1 MSGSEGRSSTPRKRK
16 PPARKKPGPRKA
28 AAKRKTP
35 RRASDGIHPVLR
47 DLPMLQFMPTELR
60 RVIGDSFVSLTFP
73 FGAVIVREGEEA
85 DSIFVLASGR
95 ARAVKRGEGDEEV
108 PVGILHPGDTFG
120 ELGLVENTTRS
131 ATVRASSDVE
141 ALRLDRSIFQALLKT
156 HPEVRHSFDLH
167 IRRRNLE
174 NFFRLYSAFAKLPSD
189 ALTLMLKELRPVEV
203 GKGEAVVREGGRPGP
218 MYVVEEGRLRAY
230 KQVDGEQRDVAYLRK
245 GDFFGEVSIFKG
257 VAREATVEAVTS
269 ARLLCLRRET
279 FKKLLAK
286 APEFR
291 ERIEERISQYDYKQ
305 VAHVPLDFAEEILPA
320 DLGLHHAVAPEQ
332 VEEHYREP
340 GEGVEDEAELLED
353 GQFTKPAARIRRFP
367 HVYQLDEMDCG
378 AACLAM
384 VTRHF
389 GRAVSLGHVRDAVGT
404 GPEGTSLLG
413 ITHGAQAVGLAA
425 RSIKASKSRLAEMPL
440 PAVVH
445 WDGNHWVVLYDVD
458 AKRVRIADPAVGIRR
473 MRREQF
479 EEKWSGYAALF
490 AYTPELEKA
499 PVQTSRMRWVW
510 EFFRPYRWTIARAA
524 LLALIAAGL
533 SMFVPV
539 FTQIIVDRVVVEG
552 DIGLLNV
559 VVVAM
564 IGVLLAMIVATVGQR
579 YLLSRAAVKIDG
591 TTLDHITGKLL
602 ALPMSY
608 FHTRRTGDISRRLSG
623 FRQAREFLVGQGVQ
637 ALTAFTQLVAALTLM
652 FVYNWLLALVFL
664 AVAPA
669 YAAMMHFSYRRL
681 RPMYDSLEEA
691 FGKYHSQQIDAIK
704 GIETVKSMGAEGILR
719 SRMLDRFT
727 GFSHRIFRADFTIML
742 FEGAVQ
748 MVSFLSLA
756 LFLWV
761 GAHQVLNGNLTIG
774 GLVSFNALVLF
785 ADGALLLIL
794 SMWDQFQFAS
804 VLLNRINDIFE
815 HEPEQG
821 TDHSRLRS
829 VKTLEGGI
837 RFHDVW
843 FWYPSPQ
850 VTPILEGISFDVPPG
865 TSVAIVGRSGSGKT
879 TLVKCLAGLVEP
891 TRGSI
896 TYDGVDLVTLEYRD
910 LRRKIGFV
918 LQEPYLFD
926 DSIARNIAFG
936 EDEPDMQRVELAAR
950 VANAHD
956 FVDRLPLGY
965 ETRIGETGILLS
977 GGQRQRVAIAR
988 GLYLQPPVLIF
999 DEATSSLDTESE
1011 RAVQE
1016 NMDQL
1021 LEERT
1026 SFVIAHR
1033 LSTIR
1038 NADVIVV
1045 LEKGKLVEQGSHE
1058 ELMERQGLYY
1068 YLVSQQLSL

>member
-1 MSGSEGRSSTPRKRK
+1 
-16 PPARKKPGPRKA
+16 
-28 AAKRKTP
+28 
-35 RRASDGIHPVLR
+35 
-47 DLPMLQFMPTELR
+47 MLQFMPAELR
-60 RVIGDSFVSLTFP
+60 RLIADSFVSMSFP

-95 ARAVKRGEGDEEV
+95 ARAVKHGAGDEEV

-120 ELGLVENTTRS
+120 ELGLVGNTTRS
-131 ATVRASSDVE
+131 ATVRASSEVE

-156 HPEVRHSFDLH
+156 HPEVRDSFELH

-174 NFFRLYSAFAKLPSD
+174 NFFRLYSAFARLPSD
-189 ALTLMLKELRPVEV
+189 ALALMLKELKPVDV
-203 GKGEAVVREGGRPGP
+203 TKGEVVVREGERAGP

-230 KQVDGEQRDVAYLRK
+230 KQLDGDRRDVAYLRK

-257 VAREATVEAVTS
+257 VAREATVEALTNG
-269 ARLLCLRRET
+269 RLLSLRRET
-279 FKKLLAK
+279 FRKLLAQ

-305 VAHVPLDFAEEILPA
+305 VANVPLDFAEEILPA
-320 DLGLHHAVAPEQ
+320 DLGLHQAVAPEQ
-332 VEEHYREP
+332 VDEHYMEP
-340 GEGVEDEAELLED
+340 VTDEEAEELADD
-353 GQFTKPAARIRRFP
+353 GQFTKPAQRIRRFP

-378 AACLAM
+378 AACVAM

-389 GRAVSLGHVRDAVGT
+389 GRAVSLGHIRDAVGT

-413 ITHGAQAVGLAA
+413 ITHGAQTVGLAA
-425 RSIKASKSRLAEMPL
+425 RSVKASKTRLSEMPL

-458 AKRVRIADPAVGIRR
+458 GKRVRVADPAVGVRR
-473 MRREQF
+473 MRREAF

-490 AYTPELEKA
+490 ASTPELENA
-499 PVQTSRMRWVW
+499 PVQTSRTKWVW
-510 EFFRPYRWTIARAA
+510 EFFRPYRWTIARAG

-533 SMFVPV
+533 AMLIPV
-539 FTQIIVDRVVVEG
+539 FTQIIVDRVVV
-552 DIGLLNV
+552 DRDFDLLNV

-564 IGVLLAMIVATVGQR
+564 VGVLLAMILATIGQR
-579 YLLSRAAVKIDG
+579 FLLSRAAVQIDG

-602 ALPMSY
+602 SLPMSY
-608 FHTRRTGDISRRLSG
+608 FHTRRTGDISRRLTG

-637 ALTAFTQLVAALTLM
+637 ALTAVTQLIAALTLM
-652 FVYNWLLALVFL
+652 FIYNWLLALVFL

-669 YAAMMHFSYRRL
+669 YAGLMRYSLHRL

-691 FGKYHSQQIDAIK
+691 FGKYHGQQIDAIK
-704 GIETVKSMGAEGILR
+704 GIETVKSMGAEGVLR
-719 SRMLDRFT
+719 SRMLQQFT
-727 GFSHRIFRADFTIML
+727 SFSGRVFRADFTIML

-761 GAHQVLNGNLTIG
+761 GAHQVLSDNLSIG
-774 GLVSFNALVLF
+774 ELVSFNALVLF
-785 ADGALLLIL
+785 ADGSLVVLL
-794 SMWDQFQFAS
+794 SMWDDYQFAS

-815 HEPEQG
+815 HDPEQG

-829 VKTLEGGI
+829 VKTLQGGI
-837 RFHDVW
+837 RFRDVW
-843 FWYPSPQ
+843 FWYPGPQ

-865 TSVAIVGRSGSGKT
+865 TTVAIVGRSGSGKT

-891 TRGSI
+891 SRGSI
-896 TYDGVDLVTLEYRD
+896 TYDGVNLVTLQYRE
-910 LRRKIGFV
+910 LRRRIGFV

-936 EDEPDMQRVELAAR
+936 EDEPDIKRVELAAR

-956 FVDRLPLGY
+956 FIDRLPLGY

-988 GLYLQPPVLIF
+988 ALYQQPPVLIF

-1038 NADVIVV
+1038 SADMIIV

-1068 YLVSQQLSL
+1068 YLVSQQLSV